1 MSKKLTFILAV
12 LVGSA
17 PVLFS
22 QVILPV
28 NDRDS
33 LLADMQAVIGNTA
46 VAPQAFTG
54 ITSPFMEKKQT
65 MPNPQP
71 QTGNQT
77 VEPQREPSRELSDT
91 AALRLV
97 SQQFKPLGSL
107 VLGNRGI
114 LQLANGNTIEKG
126 ASFKAEIQGRSY
138 EVTIAE
144 VTQNG
149 YTLRLGSAVLDQTF
163 LKK

>member
-28 NDRDS
+28 NERDT
-33 LLADMQAVIGNTA
+33 LLNDMQAVIGNTA
-46 VAPQAFTG
+46 AAPQTFTG
-54 ITSPFMEKKQT
+54 ITSPFMEKKRT
-65 MPNPQP
+65 APNPQP
-71 QTGNQT
+71 QIGNQT

-97 SQQFKPLGSL
+97 SNQFKPLGSL

-126 ASFKAEIQGRSY
+126 SSFKAEIHGRSY
-138 EVTIAE
+138 EVTIEE